1 MLNALKLAK
10 TSHRMKSLHLL
21 LAATLVLKL
30 STGRTAPS
38 SEPDPSQIA
47 IAVVSI
53 LEQAHYSKK
62 RVDNSMSEKLLHN
75 YLDDLDYNHLFL
87 TQEDVDSFTSKWANS
102 LDDEL
107 IFGRTQAAD
116 QMHSILKDRAEER
129 VKYVM
134 EILNSEIALNL
145 DHTVQINRQ
154 KALWPTSKE
163 DADRIWRDRIA
174 SEMIQERLN
183 NKKADPA
190 SVIRKRYDEFI
201 RDLRERTPKDVHK
214 TFLTSLA
221 KSYDPHSEYL
231 AKDDQEQFNISMRLS
246 LFGIG
251 ARLKSEEGYVKVEQV
266 VPGGPASRSEKI
278 KPGDRIVG
286 VAQGNGE
293 FVDCVDM
300 RLDKVVSMIR
310 GEKDTVVRLQII
322 PVGSTNASE
331 RATIELKR
339 DEIKLKDGE
348 AHSELIELVQA
359 DGKALKIGII
369 ELPSFYRDFA
379 KGNDPE
385 AKSTTRDALLLLDRL
400 KTEGIDGLIMD
411 FRRDSGGSLEEAINL
426 SGLFFGEGPVVQTK
440 GPNGEIAV
448 SRDVNPSVAY
458 DGPMV
463 VLVNRLSAS
472 ASEIFA
478 AAMQDYGR
486 AVIVGD
492 SKTYGKGTVQQMVEL
507 AKVMPTLANAQK
519 AGSIKFTIQK
529 FYRIAGGSTQ
539 LRGVE
544 SDIVLPSMSDQDE
557 IGEAALKD
565 PLPYDTIPPVKYDRW
580 KGQLHLDELRNNSAA
595 RVSKNPE
602 FGFITEDL
610 KRIREYVLSN
620 SISTNEAIRK
630 EELEKDKSRNEMRD
644 AERESMKQSGNPK
657 AFRITLDNAKA
668 GPLQTI
674 TFIEP
679 KRKSKTPTTEQAAS
693 PEEQKQ
699 PDPAPESNE
708 NATSKSAPLRN
719 DPVKEESLHI
729 LSDLIRLT
737 GGMK

>member
-1 MLNALKLAK
+1 MGK
-10 TSHRMKSLHLL
+10 T
-21 LAATLVLKL
+21 VP
-30 STGRTAPS
+30 TA
-38 SEPDPSQIA
+38 EPDPSQVA

-62 RVDNSMSEKLLHN
+62 RVDNAMSEKLLHN
-75 YLDDLDYNHLFL
+75 YLDDLDYNHLFF
-87 TQEDVDSFTSKWANS
+87 TQADVDLFTGKWINS

-107 IFGRTQAAD
+107 IFGRTQAATEI
-116 QMHSILKDRAEER
+116 HEVLKERAEDR
-129 VKYVM
+129 VKYVL
-134 EILNSEIALNL
+134 ELTSSEVALNL
-145 DHTVQINRQ
+145 DHTVEINRQ
-154 KALWPTSKE
+154 KAPWPKSRE

-174 SEMIQERLN
+174 SELIQERLN
-183 NKKADPA
+183 NKKSEPTLA
-190 SVIRKRYDEFI
+190 INKRYKEFI
-201 RDLRERTPKDVHK
+201 RDVRERTPKDVHK

-251 ARLKSEEGYVKVEQV
+251 ARLKSEDGYVKVEQV

-286 VAQGNGE
+286 VAQADAE

-300 RLDKVVSMIR
+300 RLDKVVGMIR
-310 GEKDTVVRLQII
+310 GEKDTIVRLQMI
-322 PVGSTNASE
+322 PVSATNASE
-331 RATIELKR
+331 RVTIELKR
-339 DEIKLKDGE
+339 DEIKLKEGE
-348 AHSELIELVQA
+348 AHAELIEWVQP
-359 DGKALKIGII
+359 DGNALKIGII

-385 AKSTTRDALLLLDRL
+385 AKSTTRDALLLLNRL
-400 KTEGIDGLIMD
+400 KSEGIDGLIMD

-448 SRDVNPSVAY
+448 SRDVDSSVAY

-463 VLVNRLSAS
+463 VMVNRLSAS

-507 AKVMPTLANAQK
+507 GKVMPTLANAQK

-565 PLPYDTIPPVKYDRW
+565 PLPYDTIPPVNYERW
-580 KGQLHLDELRNNSAA
+580 KTPLHLEDLRKKSAS
-595 RVSKNPE
+595 RVTKNPE
-602 FGFITEDL
+602 FNFIIEDL
-610 KRIREYVLSN
+610 KRIRDYVSTN
-620 SISTNEAIRK
+620 KISTSESIRK
-630 EELEKDKSRNEMRD
+630 EELEKDKARNEKRED
-644 AERESMKQSGNPK
+644 ERASLNYSVSPK
-657 AFRITLDNAKA
+657 AFRITLDTAKE
-668 GPLQTI
+668 GPLEAI

-679 KRKSKTPTTEQAAS
+679 KRKPKNLGPDQAAAS
-693 PEEQKQ
+693 EEQK
-699 PDPAPESNE
+699 PPVSESDKKDGG
-708 NATSKSAPLRN
+708 TLKSAPLRY
-719 DPVKEESLHI
+719 DPVKEESLSI
-729 LSDLIRLT
+729 LSDLIQLVGSTKSVTRPQN
-737 GGMK
+737 

>member
-21 LAATLVLKL
+21 LAATLVLTL

-75 YLDDLDYNHLFL
+75 YLDDLDYNHLFF

-116 QMHSILKDRAEER
+116 QMHSILKERAEDR

-310 GEKDTVVRLQII
+310 GEKDTIVRLQII

-331 RATIELKR
+331 RATLELKR

-348 AHSELIELVQA
+348 AHAELIELVQP

-400 KTEGIDGLIMD
+400 KSEGIDGLIMD

-565 PLPYDTIPPVKYDRW
+565 PLPYDTIPPVKYERW

-610 KRIREYVLSN
+610 KRIRDYVLSN

-630 EELEKDKSRNEMRD
+630 EELEKEKSRNEMRD

-657 AFRITLDNAKA
+657 AFRITLDNAKK
-668 GPLQTI
+668 GPLETI

-679 KRKSKTPTTEQAAS
+679 KRKSKTPATEQAAT

-699 PDPAPESNE
+699 PEPAPEGNE
-708 NATSKSAPLRN
+708 NATFKSAPLRN

-737 GGMK
+737 GGMR

>member
-1 MLNALKLAK
+1 MKLPRILTAAALG
-10 TSHRMKSLHLL
+10 LL
-21 LAATLVLKL
+21 LSFGYAAP
-30 STGRTAPS
+30 TA
-38 SEPDPSQIA
+38 EPDPAQVA
-47 IAVVSI
+47 IAVTSI

-62 RVDNSMSEKLLHN
+62 RVDNAMSEKLLHN
-75 YLDDLDYNHLFL
+75 FLDDLDYNHLFF
-87 TQEDVDSFTSKWANS
+87 TQEDVDLFNTRWANS

-107 IFGRTQAAD
+107 IFGRTTAATEVHD
-116 QMHSILKDRAEER
+116 VFKQRAEER
-129 VKYVM
+129 VKY
-134 EILNSEIALNL
+134 ALELLSTEVALDL
-145 DHTVQINRQ
+145 DHSVEINRQ
-154 KALWPTSKE
+154 KAPWPASVE

-174 SEMIQERLN
+174 SELIQERLN
-183 NKKADPA
+183 SKKTDPIPA
-190 SVIRKRYDEFI
+190 IKKRYNEFI
-201 RDLRERTPKDVHK
+201 RDIRERTPKDVHK

-251 ARLKSEEGYVKVEQV
+251 ARLKTEDGYVKVEQV
-266 VPGGPASRSEKI
+266 VPGGPASRSESI

-286 VAQGNGE
+286 VAQGDGD

-300 RLDKVVSMIR
+300 RLDKVVNMIR
-310 GEKDTVVRLQII
+310 GEKDTMVRLQLI
-322 PVGSTNASE
+322 PVSATNVSE
-331 RATIELKR
+331 RVTIELKR

-348 AHSELIELVQA
+348 AHAELIEWIQPNGEPLR
-359 DGKALKIGII
+359 IGII
-369 ELPSFYRDFA
+369 ELPSFYRDFT
-379 KGNDPE
+379 KSNDPE
-385 AKSTTRDALLLLDRL
+385 AKSTTRDALLLLNRL
-400 KTEGIDGLIMD
+400 KQEGIDGLIMD

-440 GPNGEIAV
+440 SWNGEIAV
-448 SRDVNPSVAY
+448 SRDTDPTIAY

-507 AKVMPTLANAQK
+507 GRAIPTLANAAK

-565 PLPYDTIPPVKYDRW
+565 PLPYDTIPALSYERW
-580 KGQLHLDELRNNSAA
+580 KTAIPFEELKKKSAG
-595 RVSKNPE
+595 RVAENPE
-602 FGFITEDL
+602 FGFVLEDL
-610 KRIREYVLSN
+610 ERIRKYVSN
-620 SISTNEAIRK
+620 NKVSTNEKIRM
-630 EELEKDKSRNEMRD
+630 EELDSDKARNEKRD
-644 AERESMKQSGNPK
+644 EARDSFKKQSSPK
-657 AFRITLDNAKA
+657 AYRISLDDAKN
-668 GPLQTI
+668 GPLQSI
-674 TFIEP
+674 TFVEP
-679 KRKSKTPTTEQAAS
+679 KRTSKKGDSETSESSEQPKQQAA
-693 PEEQKQ
+693 EEEKK
-699 PDPAPESNE
+699 DDS
-708 NATSKSAPLRN
+708 TFKSAPIRQ
-719 DPVKEESLHI
+719 DPVKEESLNI
-729 LSDLIRLT
+729 LSDLIQLIGKR
-737 GGMK
+737 

>member
-1 MLNALKLAK
+1 MKLP
-10 TSHRMKSLHLL
+10 RILI
-21 LAATLVLKL
+21 AATIGLTL
-30 STGRTAPS
+30 SAKAAPTA
-38 SEPDPSQIA
+38 EPDPSQIA

-75 YLDDLDYNHLFL
+75 YLDDLDYNHLFF
-87 TQEDVDSFTSKWANS
+87 TQEDVDSFNSRWVTS

-107 IFGRTQAAD
+107 IFGRTGAAD
-116 QMHSILKDRAEER
+116 EIHSVLKERAEDR
-129 VKYVM
+129 VKYVL
-134 EILNSEIALNL
+134 EVLSGEIALDL
-145 DHTVQINRQ
+145 DRTVEINRQ
-154 KALWPTSKE
+154 KTPWPKSRE
-163 DADRIWRDRIA
+163 DAERIWRDRIA
-174 SEMIQERLN
+174 SELIQERLN
-183 NKKADPA
+183 SKKTDPA
-190 SVIRKRYDEFI
+190 LAIRKRYNDFI
-201 RDLRERTPKDVHK
+201 RDVRERTPKDVHK

-251 ARLKSEEGYVKVEQV
+251 ARLKSEDGYVKVEQV

-286 VAQGNGE
+286 VAQADAE

-310 GEKDTVVRLQII
+310 GEKDTIVRIQFI
-322 PVGSTNASE
+322 PVSATNASE
-331 RATIELKR
+331 RVTIDLKR

-348 AHSELIELVQA
+348 AHAELIEWRQP
-359 DGKALKIGII
+359 DGKALKIGVI

-385 AKSTTRDALLLLDRL
+385 AKSTTRDALLLLNRL
-400 KTEGIDGLIMD
+400 KKEGIDGLIMD

-440 GPNGEIAV
+440 GPNGEISV
-448 SRDVNPSVAY
+448 SRDINPSVAY

-507 AKVMPTLANAQK
+507 GRVMPTLAHAQK

-557 IGEAALKD
+557 IGEAGLKD
-565 PLPYDTIPPVKYDRW
+565 PLPYDTIPPVNYERW
-580 KGQLHLDELRNNSAA
+580 TTPLHLEELKRNSAA
-595 RVSKNPE
+595 RVTKNPE

-610 KRIREYVLSN
+610 KRIREYVLANKVSA
-620 SISTNEAIRK
+620 NETVRK
-630 EELEKDKSRNEMRD
+630 EELEKDKARNEKRED
-644 AERESMKQSGNPK
+644 ERESLKGGVNPK

-668 GPLQTI
+668 GSLDAI
-674 TFIEP
+674 KFIEP
-679 KRKSKTPTTEQAAS
+679 KRKPKTSETDHSAAI
-693 PEEQKQ
+693 EEQKQ
-699 PDPAPESNE
+699 AEPDKDDGSLF
-708 NATSKSAPLRN
+708 KSAPLRY
-719 DPVKEESLHI
+719 DPVKEESLSI
-729 LSDLIRLT
+729 LSDLIQLT
-737 GGMK
+737 DNVKSDERQQK

>member
-1 MLNALKLAK
+1 M
-10 TSHRMKSLHLL
+10 
-21 LAATLVLKL
+21 KL
-30 STGRTAPS
+30 SRPLIALTFGFTFSIGRTAPTA
-38 SEPDPSQIA
+38 EPDPSQVA

-62 RVDNSMSEKLLHN
+62 RVDNAMSEKLLHN
-75 YLDDLDYNHLFL
+75 YLDDLDYNHLFF
-87 TQEDVDSFTSKWANS
+87 TQDDVDSFTARWLTS

-116 QMHSILKDRAEER
+116 QIHSALKERAEDR
-129 VKYVM
+129 VKYVL
-134 EILNSEIALNL
+134 EILSSEIALDL
-145 DHTVQINRQ
+145 EHTVEINRQ
-154 KALWPTSKE
+154 KAPWPKSRE

-174 SEMIQERLN
+174 SELIQERLN
-183 NKKADPA
+183 SKKAEPILA
-190 SVIRKRYDEFI
+190 ITKRYNEFI
-201 RDLRERTPKDVHK
+201 RDLRERTPKEVHK
-214 TFLTSLA
+214 TFLTSLT

-251 ARLKSEEGYVKVEQV
+251 ARLKSEEGYVKVEQIV
-266 VPGGPASRSEKI
+266 AGGPASRSEQI

-286 VAQGNGE
+286 VAQGDAE

-310 GEKDTVVRLQII
+310 GEKDTIVRIQII
-322 PVGSTNASE
+322 PVSATNASE
-331 RATIELKR
+331 RVTIELKR

-348 AHSELIELVQA
+348 AHAELIEWVQP
-359 DGKALKIGII
+359 DGGTLKIGMI

-379 KGNDPE
+379 KGNDPD
-385 AKSTTRDALLLLDRL
+385 AKSTTRDALLLLNRL
-400 KTEGIDGLIMD
+400 KNEGIDGLIMD

-507 AKVMPTLANAQK
+507 ARVMPTLTNAK
-519 AGSIKFTIQK
+519 NAGSIKFTIQK

-565 PLPYDTIPPVKYDRW
+565 PLPYDTIPPVNYERW
-580 KGQLHLDELRNNSAA
+580 KTPLHLEDLKKLSALRVN
-595 RVSKNPE
+595 KNPE
-602 FGFITEDL
+602 FGFVREDL
-610 KRIREYVLSN
+610 KRIRDYVLTN
-620 SISTNEAIRK
+620 KVSTNETIRK
-630 EELEKDKSRNEMRD
+630 EELEKDKARNEKRD
-644 AERESMKQSGNPK
+644 DERESMKGSGNPK

-668 GPLQTI
+668 GPLETI

-679 KRKSKTPTTEQAAS
+679 KRKPKTLDTDNPTA

-699 PDPAPESNE
+699 P
-708 NATSKSAPLRN
+708 ATEPDKKEEAAFKSAPLRY
-719 DPVKEESLHI
+719 DPVKEESLSI
-729 LSDLIRLT
+729 LSDLIRLQ
-737 GGMK
+737 GNEKR